1 MESQS
6 DDVGVIYSDAI
17 QIDEHGHVLP
27 GLFIASH
34 WNLPEM
40 PQGRILTS
48 LLDGNFVVPMT
59 TLIRKSCFDNVGVYD
74 ENLPWEDWDMW
85 MRIARHYS
93 FLYSPIPFAKYRL
106 HDKSYTASDP
116 ARIARESCRVCLKQ
130 FTLGDLSV
138 DQKSRL
144 TSRLLS
150 MSEDLYK
157 NKDPDAGDIL
167 FALWR
172 ATGHRRAVWM
182 YRFSRW
188 GISFENW
195 QKATS
200 WRVSLFRRCG
210 VIGGSASRP
219 VMTSAVTS
227 PERAS
232 VPREAGLPRL
242 SGLHVDPSHAW
253 FLHYRSLFADLQKT
267 ARYARGRMLD
277 IGCGNKPFEETF
289 RRSVSGPFG
298 CDVVQSSQ
306 SRADVI
312 CPATNLPF
320 KDQSYGTVLITQVI
334 EHVADH
340 QAIFP
345 GSLSRARITTEY

>member
-1 MESQS
+1 MKTGCRKNRIDCTFIRHQKNQGICKTVNEALSLATGKYISPLACDDVWLPDKIARQVEVMESQS

-130 FTLGDLSV
+130 FALGDLSI

-157 NKDPDAGDIL
+157 NNDPDAGDIL

-219 VMTSAVTS
+219 
-227 PERAS
+227 
-232 VPREAGLPRL
+232 
-242 SGLHVDPSHAW
+242 
-253 FLHYRSLFADLQKT
+253 
-267 ARYARGRMLD
+267 
-277 IGCGNKPFEETF
+277 
-289 RRSVSGPFG
+289 
-298 CDVVQSSQ
+298 
-306 SRADVI
+306 
-312 CPATNLPF
+312 
-320 KDQSYGTVLITQVI
+320 
-334 EHVADH
+334 
-340 QAIFP
+340 
-345 GSLSRARITTEY
+345 

>member
-1 MESQS
+1 MTTETDDPLVSAIVTCYNQSQFVVETLESIKAQTYKATQLVIVDDCSSDDSVTTIERWLHENRIDCTFIRHQKNQGICKTVNEALSLAAGKYISPIASDDIWLPDKIARQVEIMESQP
-6 DDVGVIYSDAI
+6 DNVGVIYSDAI
-17 QIDEHGHVLP
+17 QIDEHGQTLP

-40 PQGRILTS
+40 PQGCVLTS

-59 TLIRKSCFDNVGVYD
+59 TLIRKSCFDKVGVYD

-93 FLYSPIPFAKYRL
+93 FLYSALPFAKYRL
-106 HDKSYTASDP
+106 HGKSYTASDP

-130 FTLGDLSV
+130 FRLGDLSV

-157 NKDPDAGDIL
+157 NNDPEAGDIL

-172 ATGHRRAVWM
+172 ATGHRRAAWM

-200 WRVSLFRRCG
+200 WRLSLLRRCG
-210 VIGGSASRP
+210 VIGGSA
-219 VMTSAVTS
+219 
-227 PERAS
+227 
-232 VPREAGLPRL
+232 
-242 SGLHVDPSHAW
+242 
-253 FLHYRSLFADLQKT
+253 
-267 ARYARGRMLD
+267 
-277 IGCGNKPFEETF
+277 
-289 RRSVSGPFG
+289 
-298 CDVVQSSQ
+298 
-306 SRADVI
+306 
-312 CPATNLPF
+312 
-320 KDQSYGTVLITQVI
+320 
-334 EHVADH
+334 
-340 QAIFP
+340 
-345 GSLSRARITTEY
+345 